1 MGLPSKWKQFLIKVR
16 GKFFLFSHGTFT
28 FTLKA
33 TKISPNFPLEQQF
46 SGFMSA
52 ATGVLVELIFHKC
65 EMSSCINQVNAIYP
79 ISKFETNFVTS
90 VQLKIFPLIHSKSGT
105 IPTSRQNVQ
114 NLGNLNKKESTFS
127 GIYCKIFPS

>member
-1 MGLPSKWKQFLIKVR
+1 
-16 GKFFLFSHGTFT
+16 
-28 FTLKA
+28 
-33 TKISPNFPLEQQF
+33 
-46 SGFMSA
+46 MSA

-65 EMSSCINQVNAIYP
+65 KMSSCINQVNAIYP

-114 NLGNLNKKESTFS
+114 NLGILNKKESKGALS
-127 GIYCKIFPS
+127 QAVIVRYLLLDGPRA

>member
-1 MGLPSKWKQFLIKVR
+1 MGQNPKNSVTLRCGAPLTVLDKR
-16 GKFFLFSHGTFT
+16 EGKKTILFSHGTFT
-28 FTLKA
+28 FTLKT

-65 EMSSCINQVNAIYP
+65 KMSSCINQVNAIYP

-114 NLGNLNKKESTFS
+114 NLEF
-127 GIYCKIFPS
+127 

>member
-1 MGLPSKWKQFLIKVR
+1 M
-16 GKFFLFSHGTFT
+16 LFPHGTFT
-28 FTLKA
+28 FTLKT

-65 EMSSCINQVNAIYP
+65 KMSSCINQVNAIYP

-114 NLGNLNKKESTFS
+114 NLGILNKKESERTLS
-127 GIYCKIFPS
+127 QAVIVRYLLLDGPRA

>member
-1 MGLPSKWKQFLIKVR
+1 M
-16 GKFFLFSHGTFT
+16 LFSHGTFT
-28 FTLKA
+28 FTLKT

-65 EMSSCINQVNAIYP
+65 KMSSCINQVNAIYP
-79 ISKFETNFVTS
+79 ISKFETNFFVTS

-114 NLGNLNKKESTFS
+114 KLGILNKKESKRALS
-127 GIYCKIFPS
+127 QAVIVRYLLLDGPRA